1 MSHLLV
7 VAEFVFS
14 EAGEIEFL
22 AHRDRTLAEV
32 RATDGCLQAVVW
44 SRPDRRYRFSTLWED
59 DEAVSRWVAN
69 EFHRT
74 VVMPGF
80 RSWCTEGCF
89 GEYRLARDHERA
101 RRCPACRRWTKG
113 LPGWSEQAPGAC
125 AHCGAALALPLDR

>member
-74 VVMPGF
+74 VLMPGF
-80 RSWCTEGCF
+80 RSWRTQCCCRTGRR
-89 GEYRLARDHERA
+89 GAQPRRA
-101 RRCPACRRWTKG
+101 RHHR
-113 LPGWSEQAPGAC
+113 
-125 AHCGAALALPLDR
+125 